1 MNYHS
6 YYFRILLSGLKSP
19 QEKGRNSMEKP
30 SRKEREYQLRR
41 EEILTA
47 AERVFAQN
55 GFHNSTVAQ
64 IAREAEFA
72 IGTLYQFFANKEE
85 LYYTMMIE
93 KFDLLYTTLKQGLE
107 HKKSCAE
114 KLNCLVHLVLSFIE
128 ANADFFKIFTWELN
142 VLQPAMED
150 RLKDEL
156 LSKHFSYIELISG
169 VVKQGMREGVIKQ
182 GNIEDFSSAL
192 VGMMNVFSFNWI
204 FDRQRASLKD
214 KAPVIVNLFLRG
226 TAA

>member
-1 MNYHS
+1 
-6 YYFRILLSGLKSP
+6 
-19 QEKGRNSMEKP
+19 MEKL
-30 SRKEREYQLRR
+30 SRKEREYQQRR
-41 EEILTA
+41 EEILEA
-47 AERVFAQN
+47 AEKVFAHN

-64 IAREAEFA
+64 IAKAAEFA
-72 IGTLYQFFANKEE
+72 IGTLYQFFNNKEE

-107 HKKSCAE
+107 PQKSCTE
-114 KLNCLVHLVLSFIE
+114 KLSSLVDLVLSFIE
-128 ANADFFKIFTWELN
+128 RNADFFKIFTWELN

-156 LSKHFSYIELISG
+156 LKKHFSYIALISG
-169 VVKQGMREGVIKQ
+169 VVKQGMKEGVIQQ
-182 GNIEDFSSAL
+182 GNIQDFSSAL
-192 VGMMNVFSFNWI
+192 VGMMNVFAFNWI
-204 FDRQRASLKD
+204 FNRQRASLKD